1 MANIYDFAK
10 PVNTKKII
18 KVDKLPVSIKTV
30 LTADE
35 YASAVNLIVNSCF
48 GADGYVA
55 EYKELAKRYAYLKYF
70 TDIDLSDIMANELY
84 ELSQA
89 DWYDKIMAEI
99 VNVPAYQD
107 IESAVEEAI
116 VVRQSGFDKLCRD
129 LSAIITNGQKEN
141 LADISTLLDKLGA
154 VDKEVFVKEA
164 VDQAVAK
171 NKVGDKNGGEKS

>member
-1 MANIYDFAK
+1 MANIYDFKSANPIK
-10 PVNTKKII
+10 TI
-18 KVDKLPVSIKTV
+18 KVGKLPVVIKTV

-48 GADGYVA
+48 GEDGYVA

-70 TDIDLSDIMANELY
+70 TDIDLSDVTANELY
-84 ELSQA
+84 ELSQS
-89 DWYDKIMAEI
+89 DWYGKIMAEV

-107 IESAVEEAI
+107 IEIAVEESI
-116 VVRQSGFDKLCRD
+116 TVRQNGFNKLCRD

-154 VDKEVFVKEA
+154 VDKEAFVKEA
-164 VDQAVAK
+164 VNQAVIK